1 MRRMVYLT
9 GSAVVVAMTALAF
22 VPTAAAN
29 AKEPLCR
36 RAPEL
41 AQLPPEA
48 APQQQQ
54 QQAGGRDYDVME
66 APPPPPPPPPPPK
79 DMPRV
84 PPPVVTAPSAPTT
97 ASPVTVISEESIAT
111 TGSRTVKG
119 SGSTTSTLPPV
130 APSPPPPPAMAER
143 DSESPEAVYSDRVAS
158 PPPGLLTAGDH
169 DDLLNPMLYARY
181 VARAVKNL
189 GQQIAGLPR
198 VDTRRVLTISVEDS
212 SGRAAP
218 FVPVTLTCADGNH
231 LTLSTLSDGRVAFFP
246 ALDRLGDKVT
256 VEAGGVRRAVAI
268 DPASGGQQQE
278 LVIGGAAAPVRKF
291 DLMIALDSTGSM
303 GDEIE
308 FLKSELHSI
317 LADLQHAYPDLDMR
331 VGLVAYRDLGDDYV
345 TRTDR
350 FTPDFNVIQRSLERT
365 RGDGGGDMPEAM
377 DQALIRAVGQD
388 WRPDAVKTLLLV
400 ADAPPHDNLQGRAY
414 AAVEAARAR
423 RIQIVPVAASG
434 VDDRAEYFMRAVAAA
449 TQSRYIFLTDDSGI
463 GNAHKEPDVDCYL
476 VTQLA
481 GEIRRVLAS
490 QISGQRLEPFPGEV
504 IRAVGEYDHG
514 KCVLPKNFS
523 IQ

>member
-1 MRRMVYLT
+1 MRRFVYLT
-9 GSAVVVAMTALAF
+9 GAAVAVGMTAVAF
-22 VPTAAAN
+22 VPTSAASAN
-29 AKEPLCR
+29 EPLCR
-36 RAPEL
+36 RAPDL

-54 QQAGGRDYDVME
+54 QQRDVPEYGVME
-66 APPPPPPPPPPPK
+66 APPPPPPPPPPKYMPK
-79 DMPRV
+79 V
-84 PPPVVTAPSAPTT
+84 PPPVLMAPSAPTS
-97 ASPVTVISEESIAT
+97 ASPVTVISSDSIAT
-111 TGSRTVKG
+111 TGSRARTGGTIAPK
-119 SGSTTSTLPPV
+119 V
-130 APSPPPPPAMAER
+130 APPPPPAMAER
-143 DSESPEAVYSDRVAS
+143 DSESPEGIYSDRVAG

-181 VARAVKNL
+181 VARAVKSL
-189 GQQIAGLPR
+189 GQQVAGLPR

-212 SGRAAP
+212 SGRPAP

-278 LVIGGAAAPVRKF
+278 LVIGGAAQPVRKF

-350 FTPDFNVIQRSLERT
+350 FTPDFNLIQRSLQRT
-365 RGDGGGDMPEAM
+365 RGEGGGDMPEAM

-400 ADAPPHDNLQGRAY
+400 ADAPPHDDLQGRAY
-414 AAVEAARAR
+414 AAAEAARAR

-504 IRAVGEYDHG
+504 IRSVGEYDHG